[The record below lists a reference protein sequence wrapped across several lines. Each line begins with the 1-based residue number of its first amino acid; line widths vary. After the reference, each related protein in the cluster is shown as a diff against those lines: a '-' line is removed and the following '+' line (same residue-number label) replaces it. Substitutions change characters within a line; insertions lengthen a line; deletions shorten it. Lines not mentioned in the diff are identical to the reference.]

1 MKLTIKKTFISFNK
15 MFNVKN
21 YSDPH
26 LFNTLKNLK
35 LKGVQMEYYEL
46 HPENPQLRF
55 INKAVKVLSEGGV
68 IIYPTDTV
76 YGIGCD
82 IFNKDALERI
92 FNIKN
97 DSGTKLF
104 SFVCSDLKDIAKYAK
119 VSDYAYRTM
128 KHLLPG
134 PYTFILPAAK
144 QVPKKL
150 WSKRKTVGI
159 RDPKH
164 EVVLMLVA
172 ELGNPIISTSTTNR
186 KGTLIIDPVEIKS
199 IFENQ
204 VDLMLS
210 QGGLSGKPS
219 SIVDLSGEAPEI
231 IREGAG
237 DISFFYK

>member
-1 MKLTIKKTFISFNK
+1 
-15 MFNVKN
+15 
-21 YSDPH
+21 
-26 LFNTLKNLK
+26 
-35 LKGVQMEYYEL
+35 MEYYEL
-46 HPENPQLRF
+46 HPDTPQQRF
-55 INKAVKVLSEGGV
+55 INKAIKILKEGGI

-82 IFNKDALERI
+82 IFNKAALEKI

-97 DSGTKLF
+97 DGITKLF

-128 KHLLPG
+128 KRLLPG

-144 QVPKKL
+144 QVPKSL

-159 RDPKH
+159 RIPNHPIALK
-164 EVVLMLVA
+164 LVA
-172 ELGNPIISTSTTNR
+172 ELENPIISTSTTTR
-186 KGTLIIDPVEIKS
+186 KGKLVLDPVEIKS

-210 QGGLSGKPS
+210 QGGLSGKLS
-219 SIVDLSGEAPEI
+219 SIVDLSGESPEVV
-231 IREGAG
+231 REGAG
-237 DISFFYK
+237 DVSFFYK